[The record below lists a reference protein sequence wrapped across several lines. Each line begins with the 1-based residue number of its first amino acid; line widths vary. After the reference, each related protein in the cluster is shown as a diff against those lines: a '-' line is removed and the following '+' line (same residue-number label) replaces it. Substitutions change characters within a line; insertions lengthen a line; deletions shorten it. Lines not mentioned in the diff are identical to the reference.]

1 MKKTHPRAPSGHNL
15 TYRLL
20 DSLGRSIVTGEYERR
35 PFPTEAQLSQD
46 HDVSRSVTREA
57 VKMLTAKG
65 LLSARPR
72 RGTIVLP
79 RASWNLFD
87 ADVLRWLLERKFSI
101 ELLLQFTELR
111 AAIEPAAAAVAATCA
126 DMAGLKLISNGFR
139 RMEDA
144 ARGYDDP
151 LESDIDFHI
160 AILEAS
166 GNPFF
171 AQFRDVISTA
181 LKTSIVFTN
190 KIAGH
195 TADMPAHK
203 AIFDAIVN
211 RSAPEARRAMDK
223 LISLTRVL
231 INRYE
236 NGSNRR
242 LALKV
247 RASHA

>member
-1 MKKTHPRAPSGHNL
+1 MRKSSTPAVTSGRNL
-15 TYRLL
+15 TYGLL
-20 DSLGRSIVTGEYERR
+20 DAIGREIVIGEFDHR
-35 PFPTEAQLSQD
+35 PFPTEAQLAEE

-79 RASWNLFD
+79 STSWNLFD

-101 ELLLQFTELR
+101 HLLLQFTELR
-111 AAIEPAAAAVAATCA
+111 AAIEPAAAELAATHA
-126 DMAGLKLISNGFR
+126 DKTQLKLITHGFR

-144 ARGYDDP
+144 AQGTDDP
-151 LESDIDFHI
+151 LESDIEFHI

-171 AQFRDVISTA
+171 SQFRDVVATA
-181 LKTSIVFTN
+181 LKTSIAFTN

-195 TADMPAHK
+195 TADMPAHQ
-203 AIFDAIVN
+203 AVLNAIVHRN
-211 RSAPEARRAMDK
+211 APQARRSMDK
-223 LISLTRVL
+223 LITMTRAL
-231 INRYE
+231 ISRPA
-236 NGSNRR
+236 GKSIRR
-242 LALKV
+242 LA
-247 RASHA
+247 